1 MRIYIKVT
9 DGLRNKIVQKFKFS
23 KVSVWSALNYLT
35 YSKKAEAVRR
45 YALEHGGSIVEQD
58 FIPNCRTEHTPDEM
72 IQTFAG
78 GVQVRMGRRNSDAWI
93 LQDGKVVEKFEAV
106 TVQSWG
112 NIMFHAQELSE
123 ARVAAAA
130 RK

>member
-1 MRIYIKVT
+1 MRIFIKVT
-9 DGLRNKIVQKFKFS
+9 DGLRNEIVRKFKFS

-35 YSKKAEAVRR
+35 NSAKAESVRR

-58 FIPNCRTEHTPDEM
+58 FIPNCRTEHTEEEM

-78 GVQVRMGRRNSDAWI
+78 GIQVRMSKKNSDVRL
-93 LQDGKVVEKFEAV
+93 LQDGAV
-106 TVQSWG
+106 QETYKGVNLQGWG
-112 NIMFHAQELSE
+112 NLLSHAQELSE
-123 ARVAAAA
+123 SRVAAAA